1 MIRDPD
7 SGDLIARILAA
18 ATDSTVAA
26 AETWQRIL
34 ADLHEKQR
42 TFVLDTASRKCAL
55 KGRRG
60 GGSYAIAAW
69 LLEDWHRWPG
79 AMSLYIALSKDHAK
93 SILWPTL
100 IEFDEKYN
108 LGAVFNGQELT
119 MTLPNG
125 AVVRLCGAKDKIQ
138 IEKLRGFA
146 KGARRVAVDEAGSFQ
161 GHDAN
166 FRYLINSV
174 LSPQL
179 MDMHHRGGGQIA
191 LISSPGLA
199 PMGVFFEKTTGRDHM
214 GKPVR
219 PWKTHHWTALDNP
232 YVGAQSYLVEELDE
246 GGHILDGTPAEQIVA
261 ELLALKDTPLDDP
274 AWAPLLA
281 RLSLSFRR
289 EYLAEWVKD
298 KAALVYNA
306 ESHHLLP
313 QGWKLPKGVYRIV
326 IGCDPGWEDGNG
338 FAVAAKPLESPDVY
352 LLRAYYRPEMST
364 ADIADELK
372 KLSAEFHTSEIYA
385 DTGGEGGRLLADFDN
400 YGITVQRAQ
409 KGLKKPRIEYTRAL
423 LDRRRLWLSVD
434 CGDLVQEWQ
443 ALPWDETRQSHREGF
458 YDDCSDAAL
467 MAVWPLS
474 QRFVEP
480 KAPLPAVGTPEW
492 RKLEAEREHEL
503 SIRAG
508 RRIRRPR
515 SRLPIG

>member
-1 MIRDPD
+1 VIRDPE
-7 SGDLIARILAA
+7 SGETLARLLMAA
-18 ATDSTVAA
+18 AESTAGA
-26 AETWQRIL
+26 AETWQNIL

-42 TFVLDTASRKCAL
+42 AFVLDTASRKCAL

-69 LLEDWHRWPG
+69 LLEEWHLWPG

-100 IEFDEKYN
+100 IELDEKYQ
-108 LGAVFNGQELT
+108 LGATFNGQELT
-119 MTLPNG
+119 ATLPNG
-125 AVVRLCGAKDKIQ
+125 YVVRMCGAKDKIQ

-146 KGARRVAVDEAGSFQ
+146 KGARRVGIDECGSFQ
-161 GHDAN
+161 AHDAN

-179 MDMHHRGGGQIA
+179 MDTHHKGGGQIA

-232 YVGAQSYLVEELDE
+232 YVGAQSYLVEELEE
-246 GGHILDGTPAEQIVA
+246 GGHILDGTPAAQIVA
-261 ELLALKDTPLDDP
+261 ELLELKDTPLSDP
-274 AWAPLLA
+274 AWIPLLA
-281 RLSLSFRR
+281 RLSVSFRR

-306 ESHHLLP
+306 EPHHLLP
-313 QGWKLPKGVYRIV
+313 PGWKLPRGVYRIV
-326 IGCDPGWEDGNG
+326 IGCDPGWSDGNG
-338 FAVAAKPLESPDVY
+338 FAVAAKPLEAPDIY

-372 KLSAEFHTSEIYA
+372 MLSAEYHTGEIYA
-385 DTGGEGGRLLADFDN
+385 DTGGEGDRLLADFDHC
-400 YGITVQRAQ
+400 GILVQRAQ
-409 KGLKKPRIEYTRAL
+409 KGLKKPRIEYTRSL
-423 LDRRRLWLSVD
+423 LDRRRLWISAD
-434 CGDLVQEWQ
+434 CVDLVQEWQ
-443 ALPWDETRQSHREGF
+443 ALPWDEHRQSHRDGF
-458 YDDCSDAAL
+458 YDDVADAGL
-467 MAVWPLS
+467 MAIWPLS

-480 KAPLPAVGTPEW
+480 HSPPPALGTPEW
-492 RKLEAEREHEL
+492 RALEAKREHEL
-503 SIRAG
+503 SVRMG
-508 RRIRRPR
+508 KRIRRPR
-515 SRLPIG
+515 KRLLR